1 MLDVAQSYTGM
12 IDWSDFER
20 ARTMLDETNAFAEG
34 ADASYGFLRERNHDR

>member
-34 ADASYGFLRERNHDR
+34 TDAKLRIPAGALS